1 MKKITLDGMMTVV
14 KLDNGLRAA
23 DFECCEDVTLEAF
36 EGKFKVQGMRDGNLY
51 MTELKKPKKN
61 RAIFREDNASL
72 TLGRDGKYYFY
83 FSLPEQRIGDLPQQ
97 LQRQAGSIARKVIRE
112 ILYRN

>member
-23 DFECCEDVTLEAF
+23 DFECCEDVELEAF

-61 RAIFREDNASL
+61 KAIFREDNSSL

-83 FSLPEQRIGDLPQQ
+83 FSLPAQLIDELPYQ
-97 LQRQAGSIARKVIRE
+97 LQRQAGNIARKVLRE